1 MSRSID
7 NVKSRI
13 ALVLCHCAGV
23 IDVVAL
29 PVWVGIVLIGVYGL
43 EPQRAGALATCFLG
57 AAVISSLI
65 VSPRVT
71 RLRGAFVV
79 PAAFGVAAAAFF
91 GLTTTRDYGAMM
103 ALHALGG
110 LAVGC
115 GLSIAHSAIGSSA
128 NPHRLIAIGFTVLSV
143 LSLAFLGAVPKL
155 VSLEGGEVLFVVL
168 GSIMLVTALVAAL
181 GFPTRQPRSAP
192 LASASKA
199 PAAAR
204 TPLSRGVWLAMIGTI
219 LLSLNHSMMFSYT
232 ERVGVEHGFGQQ
244 AIMAVFLVIGIVNLF
259 PGVAAALLERKVSAP
274 FVMLAGPAL
283 HGILGF
289 VLTRSTHFIPYAIAA
304 CVFPAVMIFTHTFIF
319 AFLARQDPSTRAVA
333 ATPIMLMTGSALGPI
348 VGGVVAQHFG
358 YASIGWAVALI
369 ACGAVWCLWQAQGK
383 TVPTAAVAEAAA

>member
-1 MSRSID
+1 MTRSID
-7 NVKSRI
+7 SVKSRLS
-13 ALVLCHCAGV
+13 LVLCHCAGV

-29 PVWVGIVLIGVYGL
+29 PVWVGIVLIGMYGL
-43 EPQRAGALATCFLG
+43 EPQRAGALATSFLG

-71 RLRGAFVV
+71 RLRGTLLV
-79 PAAFGVAAAAFF
+79 PAAFAVAAAAFF
-91 GLTTTRDYGAMM
+91 GLTLTRDYAAMM
-103 ALHALGG
+103 VLHAIGG

-115 GLSIAHSAIGSSA
+115 GLSIAHAAIGASA

-155 VSLEGGEVLFVVL
+155 VSVAGGQALFVVL
-168 GSIMLVTALVAAL
+168 GSIMAVTAIASAI
-181 GFPTRQPRSAP
+181 GFPARRPGSAP
-192 LASASKA
+192 LASAAKA
-199 PAAAR
+199 PPAAR
-204 TPLSRGVWLAMIGTI
+204 APLSRGVWLAMIGTS

-259 PGVAAALLERKVSAP
+259 PGVAAALLERKVPASA
-274 FVMLAGPAL
+274 VMLAGPAL
-283 HGILGF
+283 HGALGF
-289 VLTRSTHFIPYAIAA
+289 VLTQSTQFMPYAIAA
-304 CVFPAVMIFTHTFIF
+304 CLFPAVMIFTHTFIF
-319 AFLARQDPSTRAVA
+319 AFLARHDPSTRAVA

-358 YASIGWAVALI
+358 YGRIGWAVALI
-369 ACGAVWCLWQAQGK
+369 ACGAVWCLWKAQGK
-383 TVPTAAVAEAAA
+383 PVPAAAVAEAAA